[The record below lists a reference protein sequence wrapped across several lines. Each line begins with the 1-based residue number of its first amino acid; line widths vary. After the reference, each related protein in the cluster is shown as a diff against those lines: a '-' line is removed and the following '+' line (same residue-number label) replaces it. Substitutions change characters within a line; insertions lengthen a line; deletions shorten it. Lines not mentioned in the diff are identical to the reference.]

1 MNVTSKMT
9 TSHMIDRHCSK
20 VVQQFVD
27 DNVELF
33 RAKVST
39 VVFGCLHNFHN
50 PHNSHNPQT
59 LNYNADQEY
68 TNSQKYP
75 ECFDHEKMLEVY
87 KQAEVKHASLK
98 YRPEYTD
105 RVEYTFEETI
115 KSMYKDQIIMQ
126 SLLRCNASVTEFID
140 FIKLCNEYDM
150 PIVYC
155 CLSDELYPSADYYK
169 RHSARRVEILK
180 KLTFITSNGLS
191 IFRYYD
197 HATVAHDHTIK
208 HFSDYFNEETIK
220 SCFIEHAKHP
230 RIPVGCYTK
239 ELIEGYRM
247 GIMHQMTQVVDDRE
261 KQLEEAL
268 AKIVQREERLLENIA
283 ALKRLQDEYNM
294 KSRDVDIPADATA
307 I

>member
-1 MNVTSKMT
+1 MT
-9 TSHMIDRHCSK
+9 TLPMLDRHCSEII
-20 VVQQFVD
+20 QQFVN

-33 RAKVST
+33 RAKVNT
-39 VVFGCLHNFHN
+39 VVFDCLRNLHNL
-50 PHNSHNPQT
+50 QT
-59 LNYNADQEY
+59 LTYNVDQ
-68 TNSQKYP
+68 TSANSQKYP

-105 RVEYTFEETI
+105 CVEYTFEETI

-126 SLLRCNASVTEFID
+126 SLLRCKASVMEFID

-169 RHSARRVEILK
+169 QGKSRRIEFLK
-180 KLTFITSNGLS
+180 KMTFITSNGLI
-191 IFRYYD
+191 IFRFYD
-197 HATVAHDHTIK
+197 HSTVTHAHTIQN
-208 HFSDYFNEETIK
+208 FSEYFNEETVK
-220 SCFIEHAKHP
+220 SCFIEHAKYP
-230 RIPVGCYTK
+230 KIPAGCYTK
-239 ELIEGYRM
+239 ELIEGFRM
-247 GIMHQMTQVVDDRE
+247 GIKHQMSQVVDDRE
-261 KQLEEAL
+261 KQLEAAL

-283 ALKRLQDEYNM
+283 TLKRLQDEYNA
-294 KSRDVDIPADATA
+294 KSRDVVNIADATA